1 MLGPG
6 VAAAM
11 VVTAR
16 IWGEKRRRWRKER
29 GEGGTG
35 ERDRGER

>member
-1 MLGPG
+1 MLGLG
-6 VAAAM
+6 VTAAM

-29 GEGGTG
+29 GEEAL
-35 ERDRGER
+35 ERGRGERG